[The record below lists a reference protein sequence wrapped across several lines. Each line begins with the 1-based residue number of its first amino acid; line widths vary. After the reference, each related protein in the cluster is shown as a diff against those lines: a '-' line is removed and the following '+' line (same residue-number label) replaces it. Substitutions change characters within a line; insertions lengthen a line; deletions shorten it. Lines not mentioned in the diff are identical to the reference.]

1 MYAGQFTSRFRHR
14 DRLRH
19 DEGAPPV
26 ADIEQAKATFAK
38 FDADGD
44 GRVTPDEFKSAMA
57 AMGDHLVTG
66 PMAEAVI
73 KAKDS
78 DGDGLMSFDEFWKS
92 VQG

>member
-1 MYAGQFTSRFRHR
+1 M
-14 DRLRH
+14 
-19 DEGAPPV
+19 

-78 DGDGLMSFDEFWKS
+78 DGDGLMSFDEFWTS